1 MNIFKS
7 PSTSAG
13 HGRPR
18 PAHSI
23 RGMISGPI
31 PIPNP
36 ADDEFPIRNPGSNL
50 AANGP
55 EEEFPIRQRGA
66 GIASPTPLEEPPTRG
81 DQRESQRSE
90 ALAPPP
96 PASNSGS
103 SSRNDDHGAN
113 GMATSH
119 EPSPLMKPAQPVNPA
134 PLPATTPAVSST
146 PPRMTTPTPAPAPA
160 PAPTTTPATP
170 PAQQQAAARTSPSSG
185 TGTSPG
191 HKRTNPSST
200 LRYSVVSNTSGNT
213 TDNRPQR
220 KKSTLRGAFSK
231 LFSRKKKNKGS
242 LQSSGDDTDRTSSV
256 VPSTQHRSDTSA
268 LERVNEAEPKRSASL
283 PITEYDRALR
293 SHSVGPNDITAIE
306 SARNSMHIDAFTG
319 GRRRA
324 VTATH
329 SNMFGARN
337 FHRRHDLGEWGGL
350 SPRPVSS
357 HARGSRLIHPDEDP
371 TMIGRAITSD
381 IAGEYAQKR
390 RSRSLSGLDLPG
402 IPGSSGGTRRRSDE
416 IRYWRESYGPSYLSP
431 LSSMHPENEGEN
443 AEFNDNDDTGVLSVD
458 PSQAPSTIQ
467 PSTEVP
473 PKTPPQPFNFGSFAT
488 MNEMAGMKI
497 TQAVGLDERM
507 GSLESRTHRL
517 ERVVNQLCHSVPGFK
532 GPMEE
537 LAAGHGR
544 GAPRSVPVA
553 TGFDLPAPS
562 PGVFGANPSAPAI
575 PRAALQAISLDLSG
589 EGASSSSRYSYSRQS
604 AETTEGN
611 GSRMSFGDGQT
622 FIGSMHPPSSAATQ
636 TLSIPAVSARSA
648 APSPGLRPTSTSTV
662 RGATS
667 LPALAAA
674 AGAQEHLLTSSVDAL
689 AAQLEAERA
698 ARAALE
704 VQVKKLSER
713 MNTLSS
719 TMYAMLRDPHKSRS
733 QERLT
738 PSRSHERLSPAS
750 AAVTENNKLPGAA
763 GVMAS
768 SQLRL
773 LSKPSA
779 GSLSLSLGTPL
790 GQTFPTVPQVGT
802 TSFGGNGGKP
812 PIVKTLSV
820 FESDGDEDSEHE
832 DGSEFQTPREEQS
845 PHPYGAFGEDLRD
858 ETDDG
863 EELDPRRKKAA
874 RTLSL
879 SQLTLGPGVQGN
891 VI

>member
-23 RGMISGPI
+23 RGKISGPI
-31 PIPNP
+31 PIPHP
-36 ADDEFPIRNPGSNL
+36 ADDEEFPIRNPGSNL
-50 AANGP
+50 ATNSP
-55 EEEFPIRQRGA
+55 EEEFPIRQRGT
-66 GIASPTPLEEPPTRG
+66 GIASPTSLEEPSTRG
-81 DQRESQRSE
+81 DQRASQRSE
-90 ALAPPP
+90 ALDPPP

-103 SSRNDDHGAN
+103 SSRNDDHGVN
-113 GMATSH
+113 GVATSH
-119 EPSPLMKPAQPVNPA
+119 EPSSSMKSTQPIDPAPAPAQAPA
-134 PLPATTPAVSST
+134 PAVSST
-146 PPRMTTPTPAPAPA
+146 PPRMATPTPAPAS
-160 PAPTTTPATP
+160 TSTNTPATP
-170 PAQQQAAARTSPSSG
+170 PAQQQAAVRTSPSSG

-191 HKRTNPSST
+191 HKRTNPPST
-200 LRYSVVSNTSGNT
+200 LRYSVVSNASGNT
-213 TDNRPQR
+213 ADNRPQR

-231 LFSRKKKNKGS
+231 LFSRKKKNKAS

-324 VTATH
+324 VTATQ

-431 LSSMHPENEGEN
+431 LSSTHPENEGDN

-467 PSTEVP
+467 PSTEAP

-507 GSLESRTHRL
+507 GSLESRTRRL
-517 ERVVNQLCHSVPGFK
+517 ERVVGQLCHSVPGFK

-544 GAPRSVPVA
+544 GAPLSVPVA
-553 TGFDLPAPS
+553 TGLDLPAPS
-562 PGVFGANPSAPAI
+562 PGVFGAAPAAI
-575 PRAALQAISLDLSG
+575 PRAALHAISLDLGG
-589 EGASSSSRYSYSRQS
+589 EAASSSSRYSYSRQS

-611 GSRMSFGDGQT
+611 ASRMSFGDGQT

-636 TLSIPAVSARSA
+636 TLSIPAISAHSA

-662 RGATS
+662 RGTTS

-750 AAVTENNKLPGAA
+750 AAVVGENKLSGAA
-763 GVMAS
+763 GAMAN
-768 SQLRL
+768 SQSKL
-773 LSKPSA
+773 LSKPST
-779 GSLSLSLGTPL
+779 GSLSLSLGTPS
-790 GQTFPTVPQVGT
+790 GQTFPSVPQVGT

-832 DGSEFQTPREEQS
+832 DGSAFQTPREEQS

>member
-7 PSTSAG
+7 PSTSSG
-13 HGRPR
+13 QGRPR

-23 RGMISGPI
+23 RGKISGPI

-36 ADDEFPIRNPGSNL
+36 ADDDDEFPIRNPGTNL
-50 AANGP
+50 AANNP

-66 GIASPTPLEEPPTRG
+66 GIASPTPLEEQPTRNE
-81 DQRESQRSE
+81 QRDSQRSE

-96 PASNSGS
+96 AANSSGS
-103 SSRNDDHGAN
+103 SSRNEDHGAN
-113 GMATSH
+113 GTAIPH
-119 EPSPLMKPAQPVNPA
+119 EPSSSTKPTQPTAAAPSPA
-134 PLPATTPAVSST
+134 PIPPRAVVSMLPRITTP
-146 PPRMTTPTPAPAPA
+146 PPAPAPA
-160 PAPTTTPATP
+160 PAVAPATP
-170 PAQQQAAARTSPSSG
+170 PAQRPAAVRASPSSG

-191 HKRTNPSST
+191 RRRTNPSST

-213 TDNRPQR
+213 AENRPQR

-231 LFSRKKKNKGS
+231 LFGRKKKNKAS
-242 LQSSGDDTDRTSSV
+242 IQSSGDDTDRTSSV

-306 SARNSMHIDAFTG
+306 SARNSMHLDGFTG
-319 GRRRA
+319 NRRRA
-324 VTATH
+324 VTATQ
-329 SNMFGARN
+329 SNMVGARN
-337 FHRRHDLGEWGGL
+337 LYRRHEFGEWGGL

-357 HARGSRLIHPDEDP
+357 HARGSRLIQPDEDP
-371 TMIGRAITSD
+371 AMIGRAITSD
-381 IAGEYAQKR
+381 MAGEYAQKR
-390 RSRSLSGLDLPG
+390 RSRSLSGLDLPT
-402 IPGSSGGTRRRSDE
+402 IPGSSGSARRRSDE

-431 LSSMHPENEGEN
+431 LSSTHPDNEGES
-443 AEFNDNDDTGVLSVD
+443 AAFNDDTGVLSVD
-458 PSQAPSTIQ
+458 PSQAPSTVQ
-467 PSTEVP
+467 PSTEAA

-517 ERVVNQLCHSVPGFK
+517 ERVVDQLCHSVPGFR
-532 GPMEE
+532 GPIGE
-537 LAAGHGR
+537 LAAGYGR

-562 PGVFGANPSAPAI
+562 PSLFGASPSASSAAI
-575 PRAALQAISLDLSG
+575 PHAALPAISLDLSRV
-589 EGASSSSRYSYSRQS
+589 GASSSRYSCSRQS
-604 AETTEGN
+604 AETTEGDV
-611 GSRMSFGDGQT
+611 SRMSFGDGQT

-636 TLSIPAVSARSA
+636 NLPIPAISAHSA
-648 APSPGLRPTSTSTV
+648 APSPGLRPNSNSTV

-674 AGAQEHLLTSSVDAL
+674 AAAQEHHLASSVDAM

-704 VQVKKLSER
+704 LQVKKLSER

-738 PSRSHERLSPAS
+738 TSRSYERLTPGPAGD
-750 AAVTENNKLPGAA
+750 NKLPGVPE
-763 GVMAS
+763 GMPS
-768 SQLRL
+768 SQSRL
-773 LSKPSA
+773 LSKTSNS
-779 GSLSLSLGTPL
+779 SLSLSSPL
-790 GQTFPTVPQVGT
+790 GQALPTMPQMGT
-802 TSFGGNGGKP
+802 TSFGGNSGKP

-820 FESDGDEDSEHE
+820 FEGQGDEEDSEHE
-832 DGSEFQTPREEQS
+832 DASAFQTPREEQS
-845 PHPYGAFGEDLRD
+845 PHPYGAFGEDLRG
-858 ETDDG
+858 ETDEGD
-863 EELDPRRKKAA
+863 ELDPRRKKAA

>member
-7 PSTSAG
+7 PSTSTG

-23 RGMISGPI
+23 RGKISGPI

-36 ADDEFPIRNPGSNL
+36 ADDEEFPIRNPGSNL
-50 AANGP
+50 AINGP

-90 ALAPPP
+90 ALVPPP
-96 PASNSGS
+96 PANNSGS

-113 GMATSH
+113 GTVASH
-119 EPSPLMKPAQPVNPA
+119 EPSPSMKTIQPSNPA
-134 PLPATTPAVSST
+134 PAPAPAPVPAVAST
-146 PPRMTTPTPAPAPA
+146 PPRMNTPTPP

-170 PAQQQAAARTSPSSG
+170 PSQQQAAARTSPSSG

-213 TDNRPQR
+213 ADNRPQR

-231 LFSRKKKNKGS
+231 LFSRKKKNKTS
-242 LQSSGDDTDRTSSV
+242 LQGSGDETDRTSSV

-329 SNMFGARN
+329 SNVYGARN

-431 LSSMHPENEGEN
+431 LSSTHPENEGGD
-443 AEFNDNDDTGVLSVD
+443 AEFNDNDDTGMFSVD

-467 PSTEVP
+467 QSTEAP

-517 ERVVNQLCHSVPGFK
+517 ERVVDQLCHSVPGFK

-537 LAAGHGR
+537 LATGYGR
-544 GAPRSVPVA
+544 GAPRSVPVV
-553 TGFDLPAPS
+553 TGFGLPAPP
-562 PGVFGANPSAPAI
+562 PGVFGANPSAHAAI
-575 PRAALQAISLDLSG
+575 PRGAMQAITLDLSG
-589 EGASSSSRYSYSRQS
+589 EAASSSSRYSHSRHS
-604 AETTEGN
+604 AVTTEGN
-611 GSRMSFGDGQT
+611 ASRMSFGDGQT
-622 FIGSMHPPSSAATQ
+622 FIGSMHPPSSAATH
-636 TLSIPAVSARSA
+636 TPSIPAIPAHPA
-648 APSPGLRPTSTSTV
+648 APSSGLRPTSTSTV

-674 AGAQEHLLTSSVDAL
+674 AGAHEHHVTSPVDAL

-698 ARAALE
+698 ARVALE

-750 AAVTENNKLPGAA
+750 AAVAGDSKLPGVVGA
-763 GVMAS
+763 MAN
-768 SQLRL
+768 SQSRL

-779 GSLSLSLGTPL
+779 GSLSLSLGTPS
-790 GQTFPTVPQVGT
+790 GQTFPPVPQVGT
-802 TSFGGNGGKP
+802 TSFGGIGGKP

-820 FESDGDEDSEHE
+820 FESDGEDSEHE
-832 DGSEFQTPREEQS
+832 DGSVFQTPREEQS